1 MVMTYE
7 FLYQVMEIG
16 DIIAAEDREIA
27 DDLLILSCEDD
38 RDFCL
43 PFINQGNLYANLNTV
58 KLR

>member
-1 MVMTYE
+1 
-7 FLYQVMEIG
+7 MEIS

-43 PFINQGNLYANLNTV
+43 PLINQGNLYANLNTV